1 MTLDE
6 KIKNLKNELEKE
18 SHEISTDSYPM
29 SIGEILSNYEAGEIN
44 LSPAFQ
50 RLYRWKNDQKSKFI
64 ESIFLGIP
72 IPSIFVSQQGDGTWN
87 VVDGVQR
94 LSTILEFTNNLK
106 TKTEELSLS
115 KVPLLPSLEG
125 MTWEQMPIELKRKFR
140 KEKLTFNIIK
150 TENSLK
156 AQYELFQRLNT
167 GGTFLSPQEIRN
179 CLLIMVNT
187 DFYNEI
193 NSLKN
198 DDNFKTILNFND
210 FDRRIEEEYPM
221 ELIVRYFIGRGE
233 VDFSKYDYTTLIA
246 EFFDSEIIKILNDSS
261 RNIQEEIKDFKK
273 TCIKLSDTLGER
285 ALNRIDTKTHQ
296 GKGGFSTVVFDL
308 LIPGISLEIDKIDN
322 YDKNKLNQVIYE
334 LFIKAEEENIFDRG
348 LKAVDRFEKITK
360 LSKQYF
366 KELGEK

>member
-44 LSPAFQ
+44 LSPEFQ
-50 RLYRWKNDQKSKFI
+50 RLYRWKDDQKSKFI

-94 LSTILEFTNNLK
+94 LSTILEFTNNLE
-106 TKTEELSLS
+106 TKTEELILS
-115 KVPLLPSLEG
+115 KVPLLSSLEG

-193 NSLKN
+193 NNLKN

-261 RNIQEEIKDFKK
+261 RNI
-273 TCIKLSDTLGER
+273 
-285 ALNRIDTKTHQ
+285 H
-296 GKGGFSTVVFDL
+296 KGF
-308 LIPGISLEIDKIDN
+308 
-322 YDKNKLNQVIYE
+322 
-334 LFIKAEEENIFDRG
+334 
-348 LKAVDRFEKITK
+348 
-360 LSKQYF
+360 
-366 KELGEK
+366 